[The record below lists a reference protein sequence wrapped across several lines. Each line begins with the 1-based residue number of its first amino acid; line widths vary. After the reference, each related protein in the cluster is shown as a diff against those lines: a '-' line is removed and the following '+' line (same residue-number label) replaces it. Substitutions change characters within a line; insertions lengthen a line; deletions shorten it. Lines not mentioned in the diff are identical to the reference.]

1 VSSGTGC
8 HSHWLRDSVPAT
20 IIHQHQLMTGYA
32 SLPPLRFNA
41 QFSRWTW
48 LSHLPMV
55 IFHLF
60 QCRWEPFWIIDTV
73 FHGPVVL
80 PVTQSTASKHWRK
93 RGCFL
98 VVFRHVWVTWWIVQV
113 YFHWTGVLRE
123 IVCASAVWFSKL
135 SHGTKNVCHMLSRL
149 LFNWNIVCWSS
160 VGPGPLVW
168 RSLSAA
174 TILRLWP
181 SQHVTSVMFV
191 VFLIAGGRQ
200 IEEEQT

>member
-80 PVTQSTASKHWRK
+80 PVTQSTASKHWRTLLTAKQGTAPHWLIFSSSTNGLLGNESCLHDGILCADIVGSLNWRHFSLYRPTRERCLWERSFK
-93 RGCFL
+93 RHFIHWMKWRRSNLQSLCCGAT
-98 VVFRHVWVTWWIVQV
+98 RHT
-113 YFHWTGVLRE
+113 
-123 IVCASAVWFSKL
+123 
-135 SHGTKNVCHMLSRL
+135 M
-149 LFNWNIVCWSS
+149 WS
-160 VGPGPLVW
+160 
-168 RSLSAA
+168 
-174 TILRLWP
+174 
-181 SQHVTSVMFV
+181 
-191 VFLIAGGRQ
+191 
-200 IEEEQT
+200 